1 MLPSCTRTPSRI
13 KQEKGQTW
21 FGLSSHDYE
30 CLLAAANLAHY
41 TKSGFPIK
49 PKEWKMFLNGH
60 YFAVVEG
67 IDDCKVELDK
77 KKLCIERMIDG
88 MQPGTKRL
96 AYYVL
101 QIGVLD
107 EVSPQKFE
115 WQIDE
120 QRELITAPP

>member
-1 MLPSCTRTPSRI
+1 
-13 KQEKGQTW
+13 
-21 FGLSSHDYE
+21 
-30 CLLAAANLAHY
+30 
-41 TKSGFPIK
+41 
-49 PKEWKMFLNGH
+49 MFINGH

-67 IDDCKVELDK
+67 IDESKVELDK
-77 KKLCIERMIDG
+77 KKLYIERMIDR

-96 AYYVL
+96 EFYVL

-120 QRELITAPP
+120 QHELITAPPQMNSLRMEQQSFQKLVEPFIWNYIIENKLDDNNDDDNDDNNLMTGSRGVN